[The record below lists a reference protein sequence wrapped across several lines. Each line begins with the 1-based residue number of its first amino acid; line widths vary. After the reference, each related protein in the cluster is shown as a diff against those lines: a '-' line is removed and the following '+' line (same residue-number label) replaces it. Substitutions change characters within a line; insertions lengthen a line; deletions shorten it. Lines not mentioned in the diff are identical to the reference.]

1 MCKQFVTVQDFFED
15 DECWNTSTPVHSAAL
30 QFTHVSDPSD
40 DVKTQR
46 LPLLQVHSQVSA
58 GGDKSPRC
66 SLSVS
71 SSSQK
76 LKTFAFSRSSR
87 RVATDSDNLPPS
99 KKPASDK
106 EIATFSNTQ
115 HTSSIHHPM
124 PSTPSSTVQSVDS
137 NSLFVGS
144 QVMKSS
150 TPITSVN
157 NKYGSETPSL
167 PVTPLSRHPMA
178 KRKFPGP
185 AGLLPKLVR
194 RLFCCV

>member
-1 MCKQFVTVQDFFED
+1 M
-15 DECWNTSTPVHSAAL
+15 
-30 QFTHVSDPSD
+30 QFTHVNDPSD
-40 DVKTQR
+40 DIKTQR

-76 LKTFAFSRSSR
+76 LKTFAFSRSIR

-106 EIATFSNTQ
+106 EIASFSNTQ
-115 HTSSIHHPM
+115 HRSSIHHPM

-150 TPITSVN
+150 TPIT

-167 PVTPLSRHPMA
+167 PVTPLSRHAMA

-194 RLFCCV
+194 RLLCCV